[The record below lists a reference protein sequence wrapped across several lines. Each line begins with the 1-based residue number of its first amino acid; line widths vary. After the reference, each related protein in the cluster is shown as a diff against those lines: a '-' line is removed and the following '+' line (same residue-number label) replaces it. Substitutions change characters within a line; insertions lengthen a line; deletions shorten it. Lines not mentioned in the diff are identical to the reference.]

1 MCIYIYI
8 YIHKRIY
15 IYVYI
20 YKKYYVRPPAAR
32 LDPEL
37 TGLTGVRPAVGF
49 YGSGREP
56 VLDVRGLLEA
66 ECTRIGV

>member
-1 MCIYIYI
+1 MIIYIHIFIYIYI
-8 YIHKRIY
+8 YILIY
-15 IYVYI
+15 IHI
-20 YKKYYVRPPAAR
+20 PPAAR

-37 TGLTGVRPAVGF
+37 TGLPGVRPAVGF

-56 VLDVRGLLEA
+56 VLDVRCLLEA